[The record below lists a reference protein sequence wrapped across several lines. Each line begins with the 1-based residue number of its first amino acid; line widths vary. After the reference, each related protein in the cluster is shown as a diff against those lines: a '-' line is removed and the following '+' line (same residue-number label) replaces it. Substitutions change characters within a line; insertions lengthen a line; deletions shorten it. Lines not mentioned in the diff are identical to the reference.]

1 MMMVIVVVAVLVAA
15 GVGACFGVEGG
26 VDDVDV
32 AAELFD
38 HGFDDVIAA
47 DADLVSDQLDRE
59 VAVAEVPGDA
69 DEFGIGV
76 GMDFGEGFGAGADA
90 DDGAG
95 IELQAVAVAQ
105 AGGLGEIE
113 EEVLAGFGFQEDAAA
128 VAAIEIDQD
137 FVGGFGLGP
146 GAGGEDGLAAERH
159 GGSLGDSAVWESV
172 LKTEQLGRGEVGWG
186 QALFEMGL
194 GMRPGL

>member
-1 MMMVIVVVAVLVAA
+1 MVVVVVIVVVVVAVLVTACIGA
-15 GVGACFGVEGG
+15 GFGVEGG
-26 VDDVDV
+26 VDDVYV

-38 HGFDDVIAA
+38 HGFDDVVAA

-76 GMDFGEGFGAGADA
+76 GVDFGEGFWTGADA

-113 EEVLAGFGFQEDAAA
+113 EEILAGFGFQEDAAA

-137 FVGGFGLGP
+137 FVGGVCLGP

-159 GGSLGDSAVWESV
+159 GGSLGDFAVWGSV
-172 LKTEQLGRGEVGWG
+172 LKAEHLRRGGVV
-186 QALFEMGL
+186 
-194 GMRPGL
+194 

>member
-1 MMMVIVVVAVLVAA
+1 MVVMVVVVVVAVLVATC
-15 GVGACFGVEGG
+15 VGAGFGVEGG
-26 VDDVDV
+26 VDDVYV

-38 HGFDDVIAA
+38 HGFNDVVSA
-47 DADLVSDQLDRE
+47 DADLVPYELDRE

-76 GMDFGEGFGAGADA
+76 GVDFGEGFRTGADFY
-90 DDGAG
+90 DGAG

-113 EEVLAGFGFQEDAAA
+113 EEILAGFGFQDDAAA

-137 FVGGFGLGP
+137 FVGGPRGIP

-159 GGSLGDSAVWESV
+159 GRSLGDFAARESV
-172 LKTEQLGRGEVGWG
+172 LKTEQNGRGEARWG
-186 QALFEMGL
+186 
-194 GMRPGL
+194 